1 MPGSN
6 NVDFQGIK
14 GVVRS
19 LRNYIHTNASPA
31 NTDGIFALVSEMAD
45 HVCENLSILD
55 VRMKFEDVC
64 SLTCMFCGLELSL
77 VKDYQSEKPLELE
90 NRRFCLGNEFRDN
103 YKLKLLKKLIPD
115 RVRSSLATEVTRAIT
130 EACASTKL
138 ADAPCTVTFSGKVD
152 KNVSVQFLLL
162 CMRYF
167 ASASFGKFLT
177 PDVSITNE
185 SADRTQATISTACT
199 AWLSSVGAAV
209 GLPTSG
215 LLLSSSVGHLCEIVL
230 DKLLPMA
237 LAFVMSSDAKHG
249 ESFADMVL
257 AFFNPLI
264 KFLSGSTENGNL
276 AHQIVEIMVGG
287 GNFPCA
293 NDVQKHLERMSSAI
307 TDLLV
312 LRTLCEIL
320 CSVLQDTNLTMVH
333 GKSPNVNDFLE
344 EIVLTL
350 TQFGKQFDSI
360 VRQLADRITEVGI
373 QHSKFVCNDTSS
385 YQPVE
390 KLLKT
395 LSMGEFDAT
404 ASADKGLEVGL
415 SDWSFFM
422 NELWKLF
429 CATCPAGLARQ
440 MYTRV
445 AAETLVHIVHA
456 VANATLANDD
466 EVKNMMSFIWST
478 LRETHQLIFRC
489 VETEA
494 EILSQGLLSS
504 DLQIIHFSGLMLTQC
519 LVVFGAPMEI
529 ISKVHSNGFFSGL
542 SNGSFSVP
550 FEPSNWLKII
560 DPHRFCQSSK
570 EAQELLVMFRHF
582 GSNPYFDP
590 VSALKA
596 NWDSKAICT
605 FIAEPQF
612 TSNNLTFFD
621 NGRLLKPLLHS
632 PSWVNSEQSGSD
644 RESIFAV
651 YKACF
656 ELFAIADFTNDCYGN
671 ILTPLFESAR
681 DSGIL
686 DIEGS
691 SPYPVWFEAFIDF
704 IADSMQP
711 VFTKLCDLALDRTI
725 VSEIRT
731 NFIADSVCERG
742 GPSSESAK
750 ETFLCSLS
758 PDFTP
763 QCVELIDELYSV
775 AMEKLPPML
784 LMFFGQQGAALSHQD
799 ESHPSVG
806 DSVAIQVVLASLK
819 RRVDNSAINSNVKL
833 ECRRILSKITDTLTD
848 DSREEI
854 ISSRENF
861 GRCLKAYSDYDSFL
875 IERKT
880 PGERHFQITQQLRLV
895 QHSDFTA
902 LLTLHEVL
910 KCNLDLI
917 QDVYMRTS
925 DIKSSNTLRKT
936 LAKPKL
942 NGSPVMLFTNE
953 SVSIEVSVI
962 RNTAR
967 QGLIRSRIIGANEA
981 SGEVLVFAD
990 SHIRFDKD
998 WLQSLVLRLLHFEQ
1012 FKSSSHLLV
1021 LSPFISAFT
1030 EDGQD
1035 YPATDYLRGGFDWDL
1050 NFVWEPMT
1058 DEEKDNLNTY
1068 GSQLNLTW
1076 LSLPRPSPAIAGSVI
1091 AMNRNRFKALGAFD
1105 DQLEIWG
1112 GENIELSLRAWMCGG
1127 RVEIVPC
1134 SRVSHLFRSSHGYS
1148 FPKGKMTTIMQNLK
1162 RVAMIWMQHSRDLQ
1176 IDSVRYPVPPI
1187 ALFYSSQQ
1195 EALKIP
1201 AGDLTIRERLRQQLE
1216 CKDFV
1221 WFVDN
1226 VYPDLRRK
1234 GNDVKLRDNAMIKA
1248 KLSKLISKLK

>member
-1 MPGSN
+1 MGSYS
-6 NVDFQGIK
+6 NVGLFLANEKKELLVQYLYFIVSKFSATECLNMIGTSFNQIPSKDSVLTNAQINLCIK

-19 LRNYIHTNASPA
+19 LRNYIRTNASPT

-45 HVCENLSILD
+45 HICENLSILD

-64 SLTCMFCGLELSL
+64 SLTCMFSGLELSL

-115 RVRSSLATEVTRAIT
+115 GLRPSLVTEVTRAIT

-138 ADAPCTVTFSGKVD
+138 ADAPCTVKFSGKAD
-152 KNVSVQFLLL
+152 TNSSVQFLLL
-162 CMRYF
+162 YMRYF

-185 SADRTQATISTACT
+185 FADRTQATISTACT

-230 DKLLPMA
+230 DKLLPMT

-249 ESFADMVL
+249 ESFADIVL

-264 KFLSGSTENGNL
+264 NFLSGSTENGNL

-320 CSVLQDTNLTMVH
+320 CLVLQDTNLTMVH

-390 KLLKT
+390 KLLKA

-415 SDWSFFM
+415 S
-422 NELWKLF
+422 
-429 CATCPAGLARQ
+429 LARQ

-445 AAETLVHIVHA
+445 AAETLVHIVHV

-466 EVKNMMSFIWST
+466 EVKIMMSFIWST

-494 EILSQGLLSS
+494 EILGQGLLSS
-504 DLQIIHFSGLMLTQC
+504 DLQIIHSSGLMLTQC

-529 ISKVHSNGFFSGL
+529 IHKVHSNGFFSGL
-542 SNGSFSVP
+542 RNGLFSVS

-590 VSALKA
+590 
-596 NWDSKAICT
+596 
-605 FIAEPQF
+605 F
-612 TSNNLTFFD
+612 TFFD

-671 ILTPLFESAR
+671 ILTPLFESAK
-681 DSGIL
+681 DIDIL
-686 DIEGS
+686 SIESS

-711 VFTKLCDLALDRTI
+711 IFTKLYDLALDRTI

-731 NFIADSVCERG
+731 NFTAVSVYERG
-742 GPSSESAK
+742 GPSSGSAN

-763 QCVELIDELYSV
+763 QCVELINELYSV

-784 LMFFGQQGAALSHQD
+784 LMFFGQQGAVLSHQD
-799 ESHPSVG
+799 ESHPSAG
-806 DSVAIQVVLASLK
+806 ESVAIQVVLASLK

-861 GRCLKAYSDYDSFL
+861 GRCLEAYSDYDSCL

-936 LAKPKL
+936 IAKPKL
-942 NGSPVMLFTNE
+942 NGGPIMLFANE
-953 SVSIEVSVI
+953 SVSIEV
-962 RNTAR
+962 R
-967 QGLIRSRIIGANEA
+967 LI
-981 SGEVLVFAD
+981 VLG
-990 SHIRFDKD
+990 I
-998 WLQSLVLRLLHFEQ
+998 
-1012 FKSSSHLLV
+1012 
-1021 LSPFISAFT
+1021 
-1030 EDGQD
+1030 
-1035 YPATDYLRGGFDWDL
+1035 Y
-1050 NFVWEPMT
+1050 
-1058 DEEKDNLNTY
+1058 
-1068 GSQLNLTW
+1068 
-1076 LSLPRPSPAIAGSVI
+1076 
-1091 AMNRNRFKALGAFD
+1091 ALG
-1105 DQLEIWG
+1105 
-1112 GENIELSLRAWMCGG
+1112 
-1127 RVEIVPC
+1127 
-1134 SRVSHLFRSSHGYS
+1134 
-1148 FPKGKMTTIMQNLK
+1148 T
-1162 RVAMIWMQHSRDLQ
+1162 
-1176 IDSVRYPVPPI
+1176 
-1187 ALFYSSQQ
+1187 
-1195 EALKIP
+1195 
-1201 AGDLTIRERLRQQLE
+1201 
-1216 CKDFV
+1216 
-1221 WFVDN
+1221 
-1226 VYPDLRRK
+1226 
-1234 GNDVKLRDNAMIKA
+1234 
-1248 KLSKLISKLK
+1248 